1 MIITRTPLRIT
12 LGGGGTDLPSYY
24 QRFGGS
30 LIAAAINKYIFVSL
44 NRTFT
49 PGYLLKY
56 SELERVDKIDQID
69 HAIIRE
75 VLRSHELDPALELV
89 SVADIPTGTGLGSSG
104 TFTVGLLR
112 AVYAQRREHVASA
125 DLAEEAC
132 SIEIDVL
139 RRSVGKQDQYIAA
152 FGGLTCFDFEKDGT
166 VFVSPLRLSNET
178 MHDLEEHLLMF
189 FTRFSRNADD
199 VLHDQKARSDSDE
212 TAMLQNLHI
221 VKRLGMESRSAL
233 ERGDTRCFAELMR
246 EHWEYK
252 KSRSRGMTNRD
263 IDCWYQAAMDAG
275 AIGGKLVG
283 AGGGG
288 FLLFYT
294 ANPTEL
300 RRAMTAEGL
309 EELRFAFDHDG
320 SSVLART

>member
-56 SELERVDKIDQID
+56 SEMERVDKIDQID

-75 VLRSHELDPALELV
+75 VLRSHDLDPALELV

-112 AVYAQRREHVASA
+112 AVYAQRREHVASV

-139 RRSVGKQDQYIAA
+139 GRAVGKQDQYIAA
-152 FGGLTCFDFEKDGT
+152 FGGLTCFDFAKDGS
-166 VFVSPLRLSNET
+166 VRVSPLHLTIDT

-189 FTRFSRNADD
+189 FTRFSRSADD
-199 VLHDQKARSDSDE
+199 VLHDQKARSESDD
-212 TAMLQNLHI
+212 TAMLENLHV
-221 VKRLGMESRSAL
+221 VKRLGIESRSAL
-233 ERGDTRCFAELMR
+233 ERGDTQGFAELML

-252 KSRSRGMTNRD
+252 KSRSHAMSNAD
-263 IDCWYQAAMDAG
+263 IDRWYRAAMDAG
-275 AIGGKLVG
+275 AVGGKLVG

-294 ANPTEL
+294 QNPTEL
-300 RRAMTAEGL
+300 RRAMSAEGL

-320 SSVLART
+320 STVLART